1 MTIVVEKVM
10 DLFLSLD
17 SIDKNFLGGIP
28 HSINIERQ
36 LNNYKLYLK
45 NGLPTRSRVNIGKV
59 LIEDDMVLGYSSF
72 TVIKNANPTIY
83 EKEFIGLDG
92 KLNYLQFKGL
102 LINPDFR
109 EQGLGL
115 EFGKYRLG
123 IAEKLE
129 LPVVC
134 DIKVA
139 NEKNYKLLK
148 KQGFKESFNWKNQ
161 KGTAMIR
168 FLRE

>member
-1 MTIVVEKVM
+1 MTIENKIR

-17 SIDKNFLGGIP
+17 STDKNFLGGIP
-28 HSINIERQ
+28 YPSDIKRQ
-36 LNNYKLYLK
+36 LNNYELYLQ

-59 LIEDDMVLGYSSF
+59 LIEDDTVLGYSSF
-72 TVIKNANPTIY
+72 TIIRNANPTKY

-102 LINPDFR
+102 LINPEFR
-109 EQGLGL
+109 GMGLGL

-134 DIKVA
+134 DIKVV

-148 KQGFKESFNWKNQ
+148 KQGFKESFNWKSPS
-161 KGTAMIR
+161 GTEMIR